1 MGRSCRFY
9 KKWRVH
15 GAWHPSSKCFMVSGA
30 NSSPHDPLSKS
41 RPSGIRRGCSF
52 TALGPCRG
60 LATHLLSHSGPGGCP
75 YHCVIRTGLLVIGRG
90 SSWTFWESYFGNL
103 LGIFAIWESH
113 GNLLGIFC
121 EPSLESRGNLA
132 GISWERRYTS
142 VPTRFPRDSHIWDG
156 RGNEGNERVD
166 ISWGRLKRED
176 FGRGIISG
184 FSI

>member
-1 MGRSCRFY
+1 MTPVGPAA
-9 KKWRVH
+9 V
-15 GAWHPSSKCFMVSGA
+15 V
-30 NSSPHDPLSKS
+30 
-41 RPSGIRRGCSF
+41 CSF
-52 TALGPCRG
+52 LQWADPAGSTRSDEYMG
-60 LATHLLSHSGPGGCP
+60 LDILLLNVLWFPEPTQVPMTHCPNPAHQESGEVAVLCGCP
-75 YHCVIRTGLLVIGRG
+75 YYCVIRTGLLVIGRG

-142 VPTRFPRDSHIWDG
+142 VPTRFPPDSHIWDG

-166 ISWGRLKRED
+166 IS
-176 FGRGIISG
+176 
-184 FSI
+184 